1 MKGIIMQFNK
11 ELDVRGMNC
20 PVPILRSKK
29 AIGEI
34 ESGQIL
40 KVLATDSGSV
50 KDMQAFANQTGN
62 KLLAS
67 AEESGI
73 YTYFLRKA

>member
-1 MKGIIMQFNK
+1 MLFNK

-29 AIGEI
+29 AIGELA
-34 ESGQIL
+34 SGQVL
-40 KVLATDSGSV
+40 KVVATDPGSV

-62 KLLAS
+62 KLLDS
-67 AEESGI
+67 GESSGV
-73 YTYFLRKA
+73 YTYFLRKG

>member
-1 MKGIIMQFNK
+1 MLFNK

-34 ESGQIL
+34 ASGQVL
-40 KVLATDSGSV
+40 KVMATDPGSV

-62 KLLAS
+62 ELLVS
-67 AEESGI
+67 GESCGI

>member
-1 MKGIIMQFNK
+1 MQFNK

-34 ESGQIL
+34 VSGQVL
-40 KVLATDSGSV
+40 KVMATDPGSV

-62 KLLAS
+62 ELLGS
-67 AEESGI
+67 GESGGV
-73 YTYFLRKA
+73 YTYFLKKM

>member
-1 MKGIIMQFNK
+1 MLFNK

-34 ESGQIL
+34 ASGQVL
-40 KVLATDSGSV
+40 KVVATDPGSV

-62 KLLAS
+62 ELLDS
-67 AEESGI
+67 GESSGI

>member
-1 MKGIIMQFNK
+1 MLFNK

-34 ESGQIL
+34 ASGQVL
-40 KVLATDSGSV
+40 KVLATDPGSV

-62 KLLAS
+62 ELLGS
-67 AEESGI
+67 DESSGI